1 MSYDMNKYILDS
13 YINDIDEM
21 EGNKLYLNFSK
32 EKWIDSKGIE
42 YFISDL
48 NDRYLYNILNFLRKS
63 DYENKDE
70 HISYIE
76 NELDE
81 RLKIKYGFYE

>member
-21 EGNKLYLNFSK
+21 EENKLYLNFSK

-42 YFISDL
+42 HFISDL

-70 HISYIE
+70 HILYIE

-81 RLKIKYGFYE
+81 RLKIKYGFCE